1 MKKLLLSLCL
11 TSLIFAATPEQV
23 DRYLSISNADEQLI
37 ELENQFTIMQ
47 NNLNSINPTDEAEEV
62 YDMQMLSIRFKTYLK
77 KHLSEAE
84 MDEILA
90 QYKNVL
96 LLEFVS
102 ATAISQKNDEEMQKY
117 LESLDADPGSQAR
130 KTLVE
135 KISDEMYDKDSMA
148 LLFDNLMKPLLENA
162 PGGKNMSEET
172 LKKSREAYIE
182 RMMEET
188 RKETLYATRDFTMEE
203 LEELEQI
210 AKSPAIHTEA
220 KAVFGATAYALEAF
234 FLSLAKRYDIA
245 THQPDQT
252 TH

>member
-234 FLSLAKRYDIA
+234 FLSLAKRYDIG

>member
-23 DRYLSISNADEQLI
+23 DRYLSISNTDEQLI

-62 YDMQMLSIRFKTYLK
+62 YDMQMLSIRFKTYLQ

-148 LLFDNLMKPLLENA
+148 LMFDNLMKPLLENA

>member
-62 YDMQMLSIRFKTYLK
+62 YDMQMLSIRFKTYLQ

-148 LLFDNLMKPLLENA
+148 LMFDNLMKPLLENA